1 MRARVEDFGA
11 WVRLDDRTLVA
22 VDRRRAAG
30 LGLAGPWSGPQPAD
44 IRGPTAPLEA
54 HVAITERCPLSCA
67 GCYQPTRVDGAHAS
81 LDRLRATLDEVRAAG
96 AFMVAFGGGEPLTH
110 PDLPALAREARARDL
125 VPVVTTSGIGL
136 TAERARALSAFAQV
150 NVSYDGATSELRAR
164 ETVAVAERAI
174 AALVGAGV
182 TVGVNVVLTR
192 RSVVALEDTCARAA
206 ALGAVEA
213 QLLRYKPEGRARSL
227 DYLERRLSPA
237 QVAELPALLR
247 RIVDRGALSLRVD
260 CALVPLLSFADAA
273 ALDAL
278 AVMGCEAGNALTAR
292 TLEGRVAPCS
302 FTRELEPAAL
312 TKFADTPEEPCA
324 SCPIQRVCRGGCK
337 VVSTHLDG
345 RVGPDPE
352 CPRVIAHR
360 SRA

>member
-22 VDRRRAAG
+22 VDRRRAAA
-30 LGLAGPWSGPQPAD
+30 LGLAGPWSGPQPPD

-136 TAERARALSAFAQV
+136 TAERARALTHFAQV
-150 NVSYDGATSELRAR
+150 NVSYDGANSELRAS

-174 AALVGAGV
+174 AALVAAGV

-192 RSVVALEDTCARAA
+192 RSVVALEDTCARAPRPSA
-206 ALGAVEA
+206 PSRRSCSGTSRRGARAPSTTSSDASRPRRWRSCPRCCGASWIEEPSRCA
-213 QLLRYKPEGRARSL
+213 STARS
-227 DYLERRLSPA
+227 
-237 QVAELPALLR
+237 
-247 RIVDRGALSLRVD
+247 
-260 CALVPLLSFADAA
+260 
-273 ALDAL
+273 
-278 AVMGCEAGNALTAR
+278 
-292 TLEGRVAPCS
+292 
-302 FTRELEPAAL
+302 
-312 TKFADTPEEPCA
+312 
-324 SCPIQRVCRGGCK
+324 CR
-337 VVSTHLDG
+337 SS
-345 RVGPDPE
+345 
-352 CPRVIAHR
+352 R
-360 SRA
+360 SRTRRRSTRSR